1 MTVAVGSGR
10 GQLSGGRGRP
20 GRWAEL
26 PPRRARK
33 GARIRGLG
41 TAHNRLAVGQHVKVM
56 QNNMQMSSP
65 SLGWSLVLLNSPLVK
80 GNIGG
85 VGADIWGTQGR
96 KGLEGQT
103 FRFQVGSL
111 G

>member
-1 MTVAVGSGR
+1 M
-10 GQLSGGRGRP
+10 
-20 GRWAEL
+20 
-26 PPRRARK
+26 
-33 GARIRGLG
+33 
-41 TAHNRLAVGQHVKVM
+41 
-56 QNNMQMSSP
+56 
-65 SLGWSLVLLNSPLVK
+65 GWSVVLLNSPLVK

-85 VGADIWGTQGR
+85 VGADIWGTQGP